1 MPADLGDEMRANLSC
16 RPWVLTVWLFLLS
29 GSLFGQSSGLWSGT
43 AQCTVTEQDQSY
55 QRQEVQTWTLTGAAP
70 SQQGAMQIYPA
81 TWTDTGT
88 GQLQRVQGT
97 QTNNTGWQ
105 TNAQGPASIVF
116 FVRASDNRLII
127 STRHARQS
135 VYGGISATRQI
146 TVNGAAQSSTPFTQS
161 VFEWVFPR
169 IEADPG
175 TNSVDGSA
183 QSPSE
188 ALPADL
194 LHRFG
199 GSAPLAVCQWHFA
212 KGAMGSGTSTPS
224 GMGAPQNST
233 QQGSNYGT
241 AGTSNNQNC
250 QTPATVQQSFETM
263 KAQLKAQYD
272 QLIRGTTDAGEIA
285 ALTNQEQK
293 MLASLTNQE
302 QHDMSLASQGC
313 LPPSSSATNSTGAG
327 STSTSGN
334 GSSNTTGNGTTTSAG
349 SQNPGT
355 TGTGGQ
361 ATQTPANSGNSVP
374 TLSLS
379 TTSSGNGA
387 GSITVQPT
395 GIACGLNCMQYSPG
409 TSVTLTATPNN
420 GSQFTTYNGGS
431 CGSSNPCS
439 FTITAPTNVTAVF
452 NVNQFSVTTAT
463 TGNGGGT
470 VAMTPVGT
478 ACGTNCMQYSPGT
491 AVTVIAVPNTGSG
504 FGSFSGGGCGSANPC
519 SITITAPTTVT
530 AAFSLNS
537 SPTAPGGAGSMVP
550 STAVA
555 GTVLKTS
562 VPVSTASLKPT
573 APMASVISQPAAG
586 KLASTT
592 TSTPAAPASAT
603 YRLTLTGLMCMKAIS
618 SDDAI
623 YAAAVVRQY
632 DRRSGQSTMFTNLNT
647 WVYGDVNGMI
657 GQRKQAGS
665 RGPGGGIGDGDF
677 VPNGFMPGIKS
688 TLPPQVNLFPMS
700 LWQGTL
706 SDGIDAVILSP
717 SLWINYGDNPLFST
731 WNQNEDSF
739 TNSLLLDTNVQNQI
753 NTQTLG
759 TLFLGPSENVLGSQ
773 AQAAVHDAATAV
785 IDTILVIP
793 FIELHGPSH
802 DRPIGLTD
810 ASSDPTSS
818 TILPNATIVL
828 TRELIEKRLGAN
840 NWTMLSIDFK
850 DTAHGFTILP
860 GSDRPGEYMMF
871 IQIERQ

>member
-1 MPADLGDEMRANLSC
+1 MRAYFSC
-16 RPWVLTVWLFLLS
+16 KPWALALWLFLLNVPV
-29 GSLFGQSSGLWSGT
+29 FGQSTGLWSGT

-55 QRQEVQTWTLTGAAP
+55 QRREVQTWALTGAAP
-70 SQQGAMQIYPA
+70 IQQGAMQIYPA

-88 GQLQRVQGT
+88 GQLQRLQGA
-97 QTNNTGWQ
+97 QTNNTVWQ

-116 FVRASDNRLII
+116 FIRASDNRLII
-127 STRHARQS
+127 ATRHARQS
-135 VYGGISATRQI
+135 VYGGISASRQI
-146 TVNGAAQSSTPFTQS
+146 TVNGAAQSATPFSQS
-161 VFEWVFPR
+161 ALEWVFPR
-169 IEADPG
+169 IEADPN
-175 TNSVDGSA
+175 TNLVDGST

-188 ALPADL
+188 GLPADL
-194 LHRFG
+194 LHNFG
-199 GSAPLAVCQWHFA
+199 VSAPLAVCQWHFA
-212 KGAMGSGTSTPS
+212 RGGMASANSNPS

-241 AGTSNNQNC
+241 ASTSNTQNC
-250 QTPATVQQSFETM
+250 QSPATVQQSFETM

-293 MLASLTNQE
+293 MLASLSNQE
-302 QHDMSLASQGC
+302 QHDMTLASQGC
-313 LPPSSSATNSTGAG
+313 LPPGSSPSNSTGSS
-327 STSTSGN
+327 STNTLGN
-334 GSSNTTGNGTTTSAG
+334 GSSNTSSNGTTTSPG
-349 SQNPGT
+349 PQNSGT
-355 TGTGGQ
+355 TATGGQ
-361 ATQTPANSGNSVP
+361 ATQTPANSGNPLPAV
-374 TLSLS
+374 SLT
-379 TTSSGNGA
+379 TTSSGNGV
-387 GSITVQPT
+387 GSITVQPA
-395 GIACGLNCMQYSPG
+395 GVACGLNCMQYSPG
-409 TSVTLTATPNN
+409 TSVTVIATPNN
-420 GSQFTTYNGGS
+420 GSQFTNYTGGG

-439 FTITAPTNVTAVF
+439 FTIAAPTSVTAVF
-452 NVNQFSVTTAT
+452 SVNQFSVTTAT

-470 VAMTPVGT
+470 VAMAPVGT
-478 ACGTNCMQYSPGT
+478 SCGANCMQYSPGT

-504 FGSFSGGGCGSANPC
+504 FGSFSGGGCGSTNPC

-537 SPTAPGGAGSMVP
+537 SPAAPGGAGSMVP
-550 STAVA
+550 STAIT

-562 VPVSTASLKPT
+562 VPLSTASLKS
-573 APMASVISQPAAG
+573 APMASVISKPGTG
-586 KLASTT
+586 KVASTT

-603 YRLTLTGLMCMKAIS
+603 YRVTLTGLMCMKAIS

-632 DRRSGQSTMFTNLNT
+632 DRRSGQATMSTNLNT

-739 TNSLLLDTNVQNQI
+739 TNSLLLDNNVQNQM

-759 TLFLGPSENVLGSQ
+759 TLFLGPSANVLGSQ
-773 AQAAVHDAATAV
+773 AQALASDAATAV

-793 FIELHGPSH
+793 FIELHGLAH
-802 DRPIGLTD
+802 DRPIGLAD
-810 ASSDPTSS
+810 ASSDPTSF

-850 DTAHGFTILP
+850 DTAHGFTSLP

>member
-1 MPADLGDEMRANLSC
+1 MRANFRC
-16 RPWVLTVWLFLLS
+16 KPWTLALWVFLLNVPV
-29 GSLFGQSSGLWSGT
+29 FGQSMGLWSGT

-55 QRQEVQTWTLTGAAP
+55 QRREVQTWALTGAAP
-70 SQQGAMQIYPA
+70 TQQGAMQIYPA
-81 TWTDTGT
+81 TWTDTGS
-88 GQLQRVQGT
+88 GQLQRVQGA
-97 QTNNTGWQ
+97 QTNNTVWQ
-105 TNAQGPASIVF
+105 TNAQGAASIVF
-116 FVRASDNRLII
+116 FIRASDNRLII
-127 STRHARQS
+127 ATRHARQS
-135 VYGGISATRQI
+135 VYGGISATRQM
-146 TVNGAAQSSTPFTQS
+146 TVNGAAQSPTPFHQTL
-161 VFEWVFPR
+161 FEWAFPR
-169 IEADPG
+169 IETDPS
-175 TNSVDGSA
+175 TNVVDGST

-188 ALPADL
+188 GLPADL
-194 LHRFG
+194 LHNFG
-199 GSAPLAVCQWHFA
+199 GSVPLAMCQWHFA
-212 KGAMGSGTSTPS
+212 KGGMGSANSTPS
-224 GMGAPQNST
+224 GMGAPQNSS
-233 QQGSNYGT
+233 QQGSNFAT
-241 AGTSNNQNC
+241 AGISNAQNC
-250 QTPATVQQSFETM
+250 QSPATVQQSFETM

-272 QLIRGTTDAGEIA
+272 QLIRGTTDAAELA

-302 QHDMSLASQGC
+302 QHDMTLASQGC
-313 LPPSSSATNSTGAG
+313 LPPSSATNSAG
-327 STSTSGN
+327 SSSTNTSGN
-334 GSSNTTGNGTTTSAG
+334 GSSNTASNGTTTPAPP
-349 SQNPGT
+349 QNPGT
-355 TGTGGQ
+355 TATGGQ
-361 ATQTPANSGNSVP
+361 ATQTPANSGNSVSAV
-374 TLSLS
+374 SLT
-379 TTSSGNGA
+379 TTSSGNGL
-387 GSITVQPT
+387 GSITVQPA
-395 GIACGLNCMQYSPG
+395 GVACGLNCMQYSPG
-409 TSVTLTATPNN
+409 TSVTVIATPNN
-420 GSQFTTYNGGS
+420 GSQFTNYNGGA

-439 FTITAPTNVTAVF
+439 FTITAPTSVTAVF

-504 FGSFSGGGCGSANPC
+504 FGSFSGGGCGSTNPC
-519 SITITAPTTVT
+519 SIILTAPTTVT

-537 SPTAPGGAGSMVP
+537 TPTGPGGAGSMVP
-550 STAVA
+550 STAIA
-555 GTVLKTS
+555 GTALKTS
-562 VPVSTASLKPT
+562 VPVSTASLKST
-573 APMASVISQPAAG
+573 APMASVISKPSAG
-586 KLASTT
+586 KVASTT

-603 YRLTLTGLMCMKAIS
+603 YRVTLTGLMCMKAIS

-632 DRRSGQSTMFTNLNT
+632 DRRSGQSTMSTNLNT

-677 VPNGFMPGIKS
+677 VPNGFIPGIKS

-706 SDGIDAVILSP
+706 SEGIDAVILSP

-739 TNSLLLDTNVQNQI
+739 TNSLLLDNNVQNQI
-753 NTQTLG
+753 NSQTLG
-759 TLFLGPSENVLGSQ
+759 TLFLGPSANVLGGQ
-773 AQAAVHDAATAV
+773 AQALAHEAVTAV
-785 IDTILVIP
+785 VDTVLVIP

-850 DTAHGFTILP
+850 DTAHGFTSLP